1 MGYYTKYDLEIVKG
15 KVDYDNIVK
24 EIGEI
29 SQYGESCFEEDIKW
43 YDHDKHMVT
52 ISQKYPNVIFKL
64 MGEGEESDDSWHK
77 YYHNGKMIKECR
89 ARIVFEE
96 FDAEQYVRD
105 NKLEELLK

>member
-1 MGYYTKYDLEIVKG
+1 MTGVQTCALPIFPV
-15 KVDYDNIVK
+15 
-24 EIGEI
+24 
-29 SQYGESCFEEDIKW
+29 CFP
-43 YDHDKHMVT
+43 VT
-52 ISQKYPNVIFKL
+52 IGGV
-64 MGEGEESDDSWHK
+64 GEESDDSWHK